1 MAKLNF
7 QQSLVLSSNMILA
20 FSKHLFFFLLLLI
33 IIIIIIIIIMLKI
46 LVQIYIVVENPL
58 INTKM
63 NLFEIEIF

>member
-33 IIIIIIIIIMLKI
+33 IIIIIIIIMLKI

-58 INTKM
+58 INTEM